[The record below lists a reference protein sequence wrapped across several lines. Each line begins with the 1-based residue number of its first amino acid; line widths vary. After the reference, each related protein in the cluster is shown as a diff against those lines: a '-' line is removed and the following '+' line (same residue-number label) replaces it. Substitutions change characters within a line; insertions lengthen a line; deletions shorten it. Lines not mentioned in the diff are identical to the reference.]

1 VLCVIKM
8 RGSMIWLT
16 QSLFLYLLHMK
27 KRHTQE
33 QRNQLQLIRRR
44 MIQKTKPSG
53 KVYSRKKNKTL
64 GSQD

>member
-1 VLCVIKM
+1 
-8 RGSMIWLT
+8 MIWLT